1 MEIIQW
7 IKSLLADYGAIN
19 VIIMLLTIFITN
31 LIKKPIV
38 NHADDFVSSAKKL
51 LNMEVDKS
59 VITSNIV
66 YIPIG
71 VAFVLYFVYTVVSA
85 KFNFALI
92 SWAQLVSN
100 SVVYG
105 MLSMSIYEIGKAKL
119 KSFISKKNYKEAKTQ
134 LNELAQNNKCGDLLF
149 NEKVSST
156 DTVQDVQEA
165 NKNFIKEN

>member
-7 IKSLLADYGAIN
+7 IQGLLVDYGAIN

-38 NHADDFVSSAKKL
+38 NHAEDFVASAKKL
-51 LNMEVDKS
+51 LNADVDKS

-66 YIPIG
+66 YIPVG
-71 VAFVLYFVYTVVSA
+71 VAFILYTVYTIIIVNFNISA
-85 KFNFALI
+85 I
-92 SWAQLVSN
+92 VWTELVSN

-119 KSFISKKNYKEAKTQ
+119 KSYIGKKTYTQAKTQ
-134 LNELAQNNKCGDLLF
+134 LKELAKDEREKDLLVK
-149 NEKVSST
+149 NSEVGEP
-156 DTVQDVQEA
+156 DTQEA
-165 NKNFIKEN
+165 NQNFIKEN